1 MRSNTPFLWERRR
14 GFLHAI
20 RQFVAG
26 INTTL
31 IGVVLPKDFNKSRQ
45 RELGGAMSKETQRS
59 PDRLDWDI
67 RVADALQLARL
78 MPPAPERN

>member
-26 INTTL
+26 INATL